1 LTAGDAHRFTTRLRR
16 PEGTGTA
23 TFIEVPLDVPALFG
37 RKRAPLRVTINDHT
51 YRTTVAVYGGK
62 FFLPVKRENREAAGV
77 EAGDEVEVA
86 LALDTEPRTVEV
98 PDDLRRALDAVPEA
112 AARFDAMAYTHRR
125 EYVEWVTGA
134 KREETRERRVASAV
148 ERIGEGL
155 PAR

>member
-1 LTAGDAHRFTTRLRR
+1 MSAGGAHRFTTRLRR

-37 RKRAPLRVTINDHT
+37 HKRAPLEVTINGHT
-51 YRTTVAVYGGK
+51 YRTTVAVYGGEY
-62 FFLPVKRENREAAGV
+62 FLPVNRENREAAGV

-98 PDDLRRALDAVPEA
+98 PDDLRRALDADPEA
-112 AARFDAMAYTHRR
+112 AARFDAMAFTHRK

-134 KREETRERRVASAV
+134 KREETRERRVAAAV